1 MSRELKEALDIL
13 EKEKSISKDTLLE
26 AIEQSLIQACKNH
39 FGKAD
44 NVHVTIDPETCDFS
58 VYADRSIVEYV
69 EDPAM
74 EISLADALK
83 ITSRAEIGGMIQVP
97 IQSKEFGRIATQN
110 AKNVILQKIREEER
124 KVLYD
129 EYYGKEKEVV
139 TGIVQRVMGKNV
151 SINLGK
157 ADAVLSENEQ
167 VKGETFQPTERI
179 KVYIL
184 EVKDTPK
191 GPRILVS
198 RTHPGLVKR
207 LFESEVAE
215 VKDGTVEIKSIARE
229 AGSRTKI
236 AVWSND
242 PDVDAVGACVGMNG
256 ARVNAVVEELR
267 GEKIN
272 IINWDENP
280 AILIEN
286 ALSPAKVIAVMAD
299 PDEKIAG
306 VIVPDYQLS
315 LAIGKEG
322 QNARLAARLTGYK
335 IDIINWDENPAI
347 LIENALSPAKVIA
360 VMADPDEKTAL
371 VVVPDYQ
378 LSLAIGK
385 EGQNARLAARLTG
398 FKIDIKSETQAKE
411 AGDFYDYDDD
421 ETAEDA
427 AEASAEET
435 SAEDS
440 LTEETEAEEVSE
452 EVPVEEEPQAQE
464 AGENEDEE

>member
-1 MSRELKEALDIL
+1 MNKEKMGALDEL
-13 EKEKSISKDTLLE
+13 EREKNIRKETFLD
-26 AIEQSLIQACKNH
+26 AIEQSLIQAYKNH

-44 NVHVTIDPETCDFS
+44 NVHVTINRETGDFS
-58 VYADRSIVEYV
+58 VYADRRVVEYV
-69 EDPAM
+69 EDPA
-74 EISLADALK
+74 EEVSLVEAQKQNTNAEVGDILK
-83 ITSRAEIGGMIQVP
+83 VP
-97 IQSKEFGRIATQN
+97 VHSDKFGRIATQN

-124 KVLYD
+124 KVLFDQYH
-129 EYYGKEKEVV
+129 GNEKEVV
-139 TGIVQRVMGKNV
+139 TGIVQRVVGHNV
-151 SINLGK
+151 SVNLGK
-157 ADAVLSENEQ
+157 ADAILAENEQ
-167 VKGETFQPTERI
+167 VKGETFKPTERI

-229 AGSRTKI
+229 AGSRTKL

-242 PDVDAVGACVGMNG
+242 PDVDPVGACVGVNG
-256 ARVNAVVEELR
+256 ARVSAIVNELR
-267 GEKIN
+267 GE
-272 IINWDENP
+272 
-280 AILIEN
+280 
-286 ALSPAKVIAVMAD
+286 
-299 PDEKIAG
+299 
-306 VIVPDYQLS
+306 
-315 LAIGKEG
+315 
-322 QNARLAARLTGYK
+322 K

-398 FKIDIKSETQAKE
+398 FKIDIKSETQARE
-411 AGDFYDYDDD
+411 SGDFYDYDEDDD
-421 ETAEDA
+421 EYYEDD
-427 AEASAEET
+427 EYEESEESATEEISQDSEET
-435 SAEDS
+435 AAGEES
-440 LTEETEAEEVSE
+440 EETEDAV
-452 EVPVEEEPQAQE
+452 
-464 AGENEDEE
+464 ENEDEE